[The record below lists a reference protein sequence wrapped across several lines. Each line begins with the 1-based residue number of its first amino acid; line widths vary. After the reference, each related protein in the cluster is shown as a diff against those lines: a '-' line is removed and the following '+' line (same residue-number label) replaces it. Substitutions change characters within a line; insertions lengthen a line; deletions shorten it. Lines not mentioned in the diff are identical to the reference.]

1 MTYTIGAVASFIMNL
16 FRIYRENKADQRKFS
31 FRDLISIICYTLA
44 SWFGVAFCIVLAI
57 ASFLIEVAC
66 SEFWDKLLFKDKNE
80 TFE

>member
-1 MTYTIGAVASFIMNL
+1 MTYTIGVVASFIMNL

-31 FRDLISIICYTLA
+31 FRDLFSIICYTIA

-66 SEFWDKLLFKDKNE
+66 CEFWDKPLFKNE